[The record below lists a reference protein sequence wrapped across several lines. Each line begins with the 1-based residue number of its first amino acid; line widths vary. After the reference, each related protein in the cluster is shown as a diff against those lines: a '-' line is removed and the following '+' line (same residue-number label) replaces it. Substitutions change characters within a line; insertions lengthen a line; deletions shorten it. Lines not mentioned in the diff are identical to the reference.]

1 METDPLQWLPDS
13 FYRQPN
19 WRWLRAEYLIATGRR
34 MNARIDDEWVSTAR
48 KVLQGRRTESAS
60 KVAAVRAAR
69 EIQFGK
75 PAVKEEWEA
84 RLLTEE
90 PLECLAERFAVPTI
104 VVEAFSE
111 LFFVVRSMRKA
122 TDWLLARAIGFS
134 ALSGFT
140 HPMPYAAWKF
150 AAFVGGPHLLDV
162 VMAATTGD
170 PLGFATATWMRSDPE
185 IRLRLRARLWVA
197 TMAAVTNE
205 EFARVVQARRQ
216 LRALDARLASRVES
230 MTPSVAAM

>member
-48 KVLQGRRTESAS
+48 KVLQGHRTESAS

-111 LFFVVRSMRKA
+111 LFFAVRSMRKA

-134 ALSGFT
+134 ALRGFT
-140 HPMPYAAWKF
+140 TRCPTRP
-150 AAFVGGPHLLDV
+150 GNSQP
-162 VMAATTGD
+162 
-170 PLGFATATWMRSDPE
+170 
-185 IRLRLRARLWVA
+185 
-197 TMAAVTNE
+197 
-205 EFARVVQARRQ
+205 
-216 LRALDARLASRVES
+216 SRVALTYS
-230 MTPSVAAM
+230 TS